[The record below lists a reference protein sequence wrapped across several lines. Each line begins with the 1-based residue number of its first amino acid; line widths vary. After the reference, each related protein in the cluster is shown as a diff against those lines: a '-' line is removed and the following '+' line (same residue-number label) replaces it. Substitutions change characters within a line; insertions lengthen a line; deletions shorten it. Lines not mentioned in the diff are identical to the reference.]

1 MVCQGQQVSLETW
14 KSTLSWKSVQHG
26 VIAERWGEEKIL
38 GVGAEFQQWENL
50 GDLLCSWAQKNMLGR
65 RVCPNMGL

>member
-1 MVCQGQQVSLETW
+1 MSLETW

-38 GVGAEFQQWENL
+38 GVGAEFQQRENL

-65 RVCPNMGL
+65 RVCPNVGL